1 MNSLYN
7 SAGNLSVMN
16 DAKSLIGSN
25 AEMENQSY
33 VVYPGSV
40 CFDWNNKRNGL
51 TIISDGRLNKMNQ
64 VNWLILKNKVKI
76 KKITNLESLDRF
88 KQ

>member
-1 MNSLYN
+1 MKSNHFRVPSLNSLYN
-7 SAGNLSVMN
+7 SQINLSVLN
-16 DAKSLIGSN
+16 DAKSLLGSN
-25 AEMENQSY
+25 ADMENHSY

-64 VNWLILKNKVKI
+64 VIY
-76 KKITNLESLDRF
+76 
-88 KQ
+88 